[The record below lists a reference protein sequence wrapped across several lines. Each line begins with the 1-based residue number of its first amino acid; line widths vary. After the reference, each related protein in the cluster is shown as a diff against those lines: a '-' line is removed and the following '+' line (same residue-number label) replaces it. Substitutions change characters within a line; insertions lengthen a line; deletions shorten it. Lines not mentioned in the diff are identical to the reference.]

1 MTQTKNL
8 TKKISPLAKWIA
20 FGMSTFMLAY
30 GFFIIATQHYYGRTN
45 KYGGAEVS
53 ADGWQAIIMGVA
65 IIVIGL
71 TPMCL
76 WMKSGK
82 AAGFWAGT
90 CMIIGI
96 MLFLAPAY
104 LPIK

>member
-1 MTQTKNL
+1 MTQTKNK
-8 TKKISPLAKWIA
+8 TKKISPLAKWLA
-20 FGMSTFMLAY
+20 FGMSTIMLAY
-30 GFFIIATQHYYGRTN
+30 GLFIIATQHYYGRTN
-45 KYGGAEVS
+45 KYGGAEVG

-82 AAGFWAGT
+82 AAGFWAGA

-96 MLFLAPAY
+96 VLFLAPAY
-104 LPIK
+104 LHIN

>member
-1 MTQTKNL
+1 
-8 TKKISPLAKWIA
+8 
-20 FGMSTFMLAY
+20 MLAY
-30 GFFIIATQHYYGRTN
+30 GIFIIATQHYYGRTN

-53 ADGWQAIIMGVA
+53 ADSWQATIMGVA

-76 WMKSGK
+76 WINSGK

-96 MLFLAPAY
+96 VLFLTPAY

>member
-1 MTQTKNL
+1 MTQTTNQ
-8 TKKISPLAKWIA
+8 TKKISPLAKWLA
-20 FGMSTFMLAY
+20 FGMSTVMLAY
-30 GFFIIATQHYYGRTN
+30 GFFIIATQHYYGRTY

-90 CMIIGI
+90 CMIIGVV
-96 MLFLAPAY
+96 LFLAPAY

>member
-1 MTQTKNL
+1 MTQTRNQI
-8 TKKISPLAKWIA
+8 KKISPLAKWLAAGI
-20 FGMSTFMLAY
+20 STFMLAY
-30 GFFIIATQHYYGRTN
+30 GFFIIATQHYYGRTD

-96 MLFLAPAY
+96 ILFLAPAY

>member
-1 MTQTKNL
+1 MTQTKNQ
-8 TKKISPLAKWIA
+8 TKKISPLAKWLA
-20 FGMSTFMLAY
+20 LGMSTIMLAY

-71 TPMCL
+71 TPICL

-96 MLFLAPAY
+96 VLFITPAY